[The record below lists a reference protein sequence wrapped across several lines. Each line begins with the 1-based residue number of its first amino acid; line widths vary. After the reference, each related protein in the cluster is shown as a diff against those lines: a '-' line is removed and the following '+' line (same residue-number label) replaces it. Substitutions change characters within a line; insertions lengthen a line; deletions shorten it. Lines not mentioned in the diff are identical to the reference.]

1 VIKALQ
7 RPVPLSLAWR
17 ALVAAG
23 LSAALVALALT
34 TSKVRAQP
42 TASLPD
48 IILTTGITTG
58 AVVQIA
64 AVNPSRRSF
73 QICATTAMNVA
84 PINTGSLAPVVPT
97 STATGNGIPIAA
109 GACLTP
115 PLLTASGTSGGMGA
129 AWNAIAQT
137 ATGNVSFLEY

>member
-7 RPVPLSLAWR
+7 RPVPLSIAWR

-23 LSAALVALALT
+23 LAAGFIAFALSA
-34 TSKVRAQP
+34 SKVRAQP

-58 AVVQIA
+58 AVVQVA
-64 AVNPSRRSF
+64 PVNPSRRSF
-73 QICATTAMNVA
+73 QICVSTAMNVA
-84 PINTGSLAPVVPT
+84 PINTGNIAPVVPT
-97 STATGNGIPIAA
+97 TTATGNGIPIAA